1 MVGEYSYCP
10 VEAKHYLK
18 NKVSHCCWSPR
29 TDLIALGSLNGRVS
43 VHRYKLA
50 CIWES
55 LPPHQNSV
63 VTCVVWRPDG
73 KCLAVAYD
81 SGHVRLI
88 LANDGF
94 VYKEFQYPRSITFL
108 NWTAG
113 LLTKQE
119 GKGSN
124 APIYF
129 PDLSSLTMFQS
140 DVNFNTSDT
149 FKLSQLL
156 ADSEEHFFILTV
168 YCAGVLNFYGSDSFL
183 IARWA
188 CKPNLLS
195 TELQFKFLGCQFSAC
210 LKYLLILYSWTEETT
225 GRSFMELQWVPTT
238 GLVTFGT
245 QLRNLSMH
253 HSLIRISKT
262 LLDKGFDQICTS
274 WEDMILEMD
283 VKFTNYAK
291 ERLSRNKKWSLG
303 VELLEFIL
311 FGNCPTSLRKFL
323 VEDWT
328 APSLKRTGTA
338 TLKAYE
344 SIKTICFQQLQL
356 ILQRLLFHTSE
367 LLGNL
372 RDTQS
377 YAKFGVSV
385 KQASRLCGT
394 IGCVLQKS
402 QELHLVIEKSIT
414 HLRAFFK
421 WLYVAILGLSGRVL
435 PDDFPRVTP
444 AEREL
449 VIDFITNYL
458 QPVFV
463 QGSLQSFSV
472 DLVEQYI
479 RPGEV
484 RKPLEAVSAHSL
496 NEDRSRSH
504 MRTLIHLSEEQ
515 LKSGRFPT
523 GLFHY
528 CPKATL
534 ADLIMHTLEDDITTL
549 FGPPAAGDFDRACFG
564 FAESVS
570 QLLFCEQ
577 LQKSCV
583 FDPAWDFCSQF
594 PAVFTG
600 DSRLRNSPTD
610 SNRQSTYLAWS
621 PSRTEL
627 LLTEFPFD
635 LTKTNLHGGRTAC
648 LEVDDIPM
656 VPNPN
661 QLAYEIQDL
670 EFFTPELL
678 TLLLRQTT
686 RTSNSETTEEPSS
699 TSHIVMVPVQLLLA
713 ACDEG
718 SSSTPVSTACEPLWS
733 SSNCHLPAKRLSELI
748 TSAHVESLPCTATKL
763 ATNGGRSILFVLFE
777 GSCMCRV
784 YLLDCPETD
793 GSVVRDDGEDG
804 VGDAV
809 MEAGD
814 SDVVEN
820 VT

>member
-50 CIWES
+50 CIWELS
-55 LPPHQNSV
+55 PPHQNSV
-63 VTCVVWRPDG
+63 VNCVVWRPDG

-94 VYKEFQYPRSITFL
+94 VYKEFEYATSITYL

-113 LLTKQE
+113 LLTKQD

-124 APIYF
+124 AHIYF

-210 LKYLLILYSWTEETT
+210 LKYLLILYSWTEDTT

-291 ERLSRNKKWSLG
+291 ERLSRNKSYREEYHSLTR
-303 VELLEFIL
+303 IL
-311 FGNCPTSLRKFL
+311 QMALCWR
-323 VEDWT
+323 
-328 APSLKRTGTA
+328 
-338 TLKAYE
+338 
-344 SIKTICFQQLQL
+344 LQL
-356 ILQRLLFHTSE
+356 YKHTLLSSSIPS
-367 LLGNL
+367 
-372 RDTQS
+372 QS
-377 YAKFGVSV
+377 
-385 KQASRLCGT
+385 
-394 IGCVLQKS
+394 VLV
-402 QELHLVIEKSIT
+402 HLT
-414 HLRAFFK
+414 A
-421 WLYVAILGLSGRVL
+421 
-435 PDDFPRVTP
+435 
-444 AEREL
+444 
-449 VIDFITNYL
+449 
-458 QPVFV
+458 
-463 QGSLQSFSV
+463 
-472 DLVEQYI
+472 
-479 RPGEV
+479 
-484 RKPLEAVSAHSL
+484 
-496 NEDRSRSH
+496 
-504 MRTLIHLSEEQ
+504 
-515 LKSGRFPT
+515 

-534 ADLIMHTLEDDITTL
+534 ADLIMHTLEDDITAL
-549 FGPPAAGDFDRACFG
+549 FGPPVAGDFDRACFG

-570 QLLFCEQ
+570 QLLCCEQ
-577 LQKSCV
+577 
-583 FDPAWDFCSQF
+583 
-594 PAVFTG
+594 
-600 DSRLRNSPTD
+600 
-610 SNRQSTYLAWS
+610 
-621 PSRTEL
+621 
-627 LLTEFPFD
+627 
-635 LTKTNLHGGRTAC
+635 
-648 LEVDDIPM
+648 
-656 VPNPN
+656 
-661 QLAYEIQDL
+661 AYEIQDL

-678 TLLLRQTT
+678 TLLLRQTA
-686 RTSNSETTEEPSS
+686 RASSSGTTEEPSS

-713 ACDEG
+713 ACDEDI
-718 SSSTPVSTACEPLWS
+718 SSTPVSTACEPLWS
-733 SSNCHLPAKRLSELI
+733 SSNCHLPTKRLSELI